1 MYYEKVHTE
10 VIMDEFGNS
19 DRGSCAAEYGLREKR
34 LLPVNGEARSQ
45 PAIMVFM
52 IKETIQLP
60 HLTSDEKAGP

>member
-1 MYYEKVHTE
+1 MYDEKVYTE
-10 VIMDEFGNS
+10 VIMDEFVNYNWHCFVKC
-19 DRGSCAAEYGLREKR
+19 RLREKR

-60 HLTSDEKAGP
+60 HLTSDEKAAS